1 MGRRVQ
7 QSLEG
12 IKSLLVPITLTLLA
26 YNRRNLIYLFVS
38 FQLRFSLITYQKG
51 KLEVVPR
58 LLHE

>member
-38 FQLRFSLITYQKG
+38 FQLCFSLITYQKE
-51 KLEVVPR
+51 KHEAIPR
-58 LLHE
+58 LLPE